1 MREYKIINDNNGEDD
16 FKILPIH
23 FGRLWESILNRLGS
37 QYDGYVMTI
46 HHQHRPYKIY
56 RL

>member
-16 FKILPIH
+16 FNILPVH